1 MELKQL
7 SYFVAVVEEGSFS
20 AAARKL
26 FMSQPPITTQVK
38 ALEEELGCALL
49 VRGTRA
55 VRLTE
60 EGRLLYDRARL
71 MLEMRR
77 SVTEEIEARSISGGG
92 TLRLG
97 VVSSVASSLLPG
109 WLSGFHALNPKV
121 RLELYEDNTYELLE
135 KLRAGM
141 VEAALVRTPFPGEQ
155 FSALPLSEERLVAV
169 GLPEYF
175 AGEKETVLEEL
186 AGRPLMV
193 YRRWEQVVR
202 RLFAEKGLPLRYLCI
217 SDSSSTIA
225 ALAEQGLGVGLLPES
240 GALRLR
246 EPAKVCRIRDG
257 SVGTTI
263 VAVTMPHAELSIY
276 AQDFLKYM
284 EENARTPLH

>member
-38 ALEEELGCALL
+38 ALEEELGCTLL

-55 VRLTE
+55 VRPTE

-135 KLRAGM
+135 KLRAH
-141 VEAALVRTPFPGEQ
+141 VEPLGYPLFALSAASHTGTRELVLKIAEKLST
-155 FSALPLSEERLVAV
+155 LPPVTVYEPEYVPKPVKIDASEPLKITVEDNTYIVEGKWLERLMSNINF
-169 GLPEYF
+169 GDY
-175 AGEKETVLEEL
+175 
-186 AGRPLMV
+186 
-193 YRRWEQVVR
+193 
-202 RLFAEKGLPLRYLCI
+202 
-217 SDSSSTIA
+217 
-225 ALAEQGLGVGLLPES
+225 ES
-240 GALRLR
+240 RMFFDKMLR
-246 EPAKVCRIRDG
+246 ENGVFQQLEDLGIKDG
-257 SVGTTI
+257 DI
-263 VAVTMPHAELSIY
+263 VSMYELEFEY
-276 AQDFLKYM
+276 Q
-284 EENARTPLH
+284 H

>member
-55 VRLTE
+55 VRPTE

-109 WLSGFHALNPKV
+109 WLSGFHALNAKV

-135 KLRAGM
+135 KLRTGM
-141 VEAALVRTPFPGEQ
+141 VEVALVRTPFPGEQ
-155 FSALPLSEERLVAV
+155 FSALPLSEEKLVAV

-246 EPAKVCRIRDG
+246 KPAKVCRIRDG

-263 VAVTMPHAELSIY
+263 VAVTMPHAELSVY
-276 AQDFLKYM
+276 ARDFLKYM
-284 EENARTPLH
+284 EENARTPLR

>member
-55 VRLTE
+55 VRPTE

-121 RLELYEDNTYELLE
+121 RLELYEDNSCS
-135 KLRAGM
+135 KSCARAWSKRRWCARHFLGNNS
-141 VEAALVRTPFPGEQ
+141 APCRCRRRGWWRWGCRNTLPVRKKRCWKNWP
-155 FSALPLSEERLVAV
+155 
-169 GLPEYF
+169 
-175 AGEKETVLEEL
+175 
-186 AGRPLMV
+186 AGR
-193 YRRWEQVVR
+193 
-202 RLFAEKGLPLRYLCI
+202 
-217 SDSSSTIA
+217 
-225 ALAEQGLGVGLLPES
+225 
-240 GALRLR
+240 
-246 EPAKVCRIRDG
+246 
-257 SVGTTI
+257 
-263 VAVTMPHAELSIY
+263 
-276 AQDFLKYM
+276 
-284 EENARTPLH
+284 